1 MHRFLIARFTIFVTV
16 LTLTFTVIAL
26 DANFWVFWDTFTDD
40 TFIDKGFDVVAE
52 TDGEPWAWMPLDFAA
67 GIFTLLFLVLIIYVE
82 LSGKRRPCMHIGGE
96 IFWFIILGLIWL
108 AAGFDTIFQNPFIV
122 DSDGGGKHNACNGPG
137 AFPLLRYNCNG
148 YIASAVF
155 DLMNGFLLLGLS
167 IALPIFGRRTTYW
180 DKPTQG
186 NPNSSTV

>member
-67 GIFTLLFLVLIIYVE
+67 GIFTLLFLVPMQVFNHTHVRIT
-82 LSGKRRPCMHIGGE
+82 R
-96 IFWFIILGLIWL
+96 
-108 AAGFDTIFQNPFIV
+108 
-122 DSDGGGKHNACNGPG
+122 DS
-137 AFPLLRYNCNG
+137 
-148 YIASAVF
+148 
-155 DLMNGFLLLGLS
+155 
-167 IALPIFGRRTTYW
+167 
-180 DKPTQG
+180 
-186 NPNSSTV
+186 